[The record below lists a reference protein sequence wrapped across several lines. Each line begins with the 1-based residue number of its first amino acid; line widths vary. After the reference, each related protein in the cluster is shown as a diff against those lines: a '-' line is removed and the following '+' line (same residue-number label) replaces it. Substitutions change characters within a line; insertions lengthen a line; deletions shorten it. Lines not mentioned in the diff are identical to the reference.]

1 MRVPLD
7 TPGSAAYSPVAPPLD
22 NPLLP
27 DNRATVGEPA
37 NSPELVG
44 GPVERGSSLLPPDP
58 TVGGQTTQR
67 DQLGWTTGLR
77 LSRAFRQRFTG
88 ATLVV
93 PNMGAHPAVGP
104 VGYSTRSQ
112 RLANGVQALSTDFLP
127 STEAIAASFVSPG
140 LNAVQREMLYPS
152 GDGA

>member
-7 TPGSAAYSPVAPPLD
+7 APGSAAYSPVYAPEG
-22 NPLLP
+22 NPLVP
-27 DNRATVGEPA
+27 DAADYTGEPA
-37 NSPELVG
+37 NSPNLLTDRAPR
-44 GPVERGSSLLPPDP
+44 GPSLMPPDP
-58 TVGGQTTQR
+58 SVGGETTQA
-67 DQLGWTTGLR
+67 DQLGWSTGLR
-77 LSRAFRQRFTG
+77 FARSLHQRFTG
-88 ATLVV
+88 ATMVV

-112 RLANGVQALSTDFLP
+112 RLANGVAALSTDYLP
-127 STEAIAASFVSPG
+127 SSEAIAASFVSPG